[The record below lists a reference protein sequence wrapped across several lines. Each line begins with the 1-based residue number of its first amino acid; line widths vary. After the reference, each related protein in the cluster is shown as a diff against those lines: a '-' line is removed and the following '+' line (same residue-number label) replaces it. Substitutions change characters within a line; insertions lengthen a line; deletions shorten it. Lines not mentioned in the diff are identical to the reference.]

1 MTSRNT
7 DTATVRLHRALYTE
21 EAIREAAETF
31 AGFAS
36 FAVRADG
43 EHLVVD
49 VSAIA
54 RDVNGDVV
62 AEFCNFALA
71 NSARGLRSSH
81 A

>member
-1 MTSRNT
+1 VTRDT
-7 DTATVRLHRALYTE
+7 DTASVRLHRALYTE
-21 EAIREAAETF
+21 DAINEAAETF

-43 EHLVVD
+43 EHHVVD
-49 VSAIA
+49 VSGIA

-71 NSARGLRSSH
+71 NSARRLRSSH

>member
-1 MTSRNT
+1 MTSRDT
-7 DTATVRLHRALYTE
+7 DTATVRLHRSLYVE
-21 EAIREAAETF
+21 EAIAEAAETF

-36 FAVRADG
+36 FAVRTDG
-43 EHLVVD
+43 EHHVVD
-49 VSAIA
+49 VSGIA

-71 NSARGLRSSH
+71 NSARRLRSTH

>member
-1 MTSRNT
+1 MTTSDT
-7 DTATVRLHRALYTE
+7 DVVTVRLHRTLYTE
-21 EAIREAAETF
+21 EAIAEAAATF
-31 AGFAS
+31 TGLAS

-43 EHLVVD
+43 EHHVVD

-54 RDVNGDVV
+54 RDVDGDVV

-71 NSARGLRSSH
+71 NSARGHRSGH